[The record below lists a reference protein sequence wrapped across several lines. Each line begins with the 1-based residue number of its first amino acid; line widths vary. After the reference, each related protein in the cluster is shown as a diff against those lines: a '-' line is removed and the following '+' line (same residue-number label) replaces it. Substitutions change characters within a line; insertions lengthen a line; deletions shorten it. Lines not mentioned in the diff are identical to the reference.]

1 MNTTTTAP
9 APRRRSDAELLGDAC
24 AALRNGG
31 ALALT
36 MVSVMEA
43 LEAGDMR
50 RALRALAAR
59 ACIDGD
65 PRVALLGHDVIAC
78 ERDSH

>member
-1 MNTTTTAP
+1 MSTTSTTP
-9 APRRRSDAELLGDAC
+9 APRRNDIELLGDAC
-24 AALRNGG
+24 ATLRNGG

-43 LEAGDMR
+43 LQDGDMR
-50 RALRALAAR
+50 RAIRALAAR

-65 PRVALLGHDVIAC
+65 PRVALLGGDLIAC